1 MRTRIPSPRRPRLRL
16 VQTLAVSVVAG
27 ALVLPAAAAHAI
39 RLPEDRPTSPPNVTF
54 PVALS
59 ANPVDTRSY
68 VARRHPGTEINAAC
82 GSVVRAATPGTV
94 RIRTDARWAGRS
106 LVKVFTTRYR
116 LTTYYAYLRRV
127 DVGDDQIVQAGQPLG
142 IVGDE
147 GRAKRCQLGFQ
158 VRNDAGRTVYNP
170 SRFLDTY
177 VGQKVPVTTLFGNR
191 GFRLGTFNVL
201 GASHTK
207 PGGDAASRYPGY
219 ETRLP
224 KAIKT
229 LDDNGVDVVGL
240 QEFQKP
246 QHEMFQN
253 LAGNRYGVYPAKRD
267 VDTENSIVWRLSSFA
282 LVEAHRFDVTYF
294 NGSIR
299 KMPYILLRERSTG
312 HTAWFINVH
321 NPANTRRYP
330 LQEKYRALAIEAERN
345 LVIKLRGTGRPVFLT
360 GDLNDREKA
369 FCPLTAG
376 KLTLAP
382 QSVPSM
388 TCAPPAT
395 LGIDWIFGAGQTRF
409 LTYSVD
415 WSTKDRKI
423 SDHPLVLSQTHLAG

>member
-170 SRFLDTY
+170 SRFLDRY

-201 GASHTK
+201 GASHTE

-299 KMPYILLRERSTG
+299 KMPYILLREKSTG
-312 HTAWFINVH
+312 YTAWFINVH
-321 NPANTRRYP
+321 NPADTRKYTH
-330 LQEKYRALAIEAERN
+330 QEKYRAMAIEAERN
-345 LVIKLRGTGRPVFLT
+345 LVIQLRGTGRPVFLT

-376 KLTLAP
+376 KLMLAP
-382 QSVPSM
+382 QSIPSM
-388 TCAPPAT
+388 TCAPPAK
-395 LGIDWIFGAGQTRF
+395 LWIDWIFGAGQTRF
-409 LTYSVD
+409 TTYSVD
-415 WSTKDRKI
+415 WTVKDRNI
-423 SDHPLVLSQTHLAG
+423 SDHPLVLSQTHLAE